1 MTAARTTDA
10 FVDAI
15 EGDVARLLFGRQAVD
30 VPVSLL
36 PEGAAEGTWVRFSV
50 TLADPPPDDGTEA
63 RRRRLGAGDPG
74 GDIEL

>member
-1 MTAARTTDA
+1 MSASRITDG

-15 EGDVARLLFGRQAVD
+15 EGEIARLLFGQQAVD
-30 VPVSLL
+30 LPVSLL
-36 PEGAAEGTWVRFSV
+36 PAGVTEGTWVRFSV
-50 TLADPPPDDGTEA
+50 SRANPPPDDGTEA